1 MTVTKGSELGIT
13 PLDEGEN
20 LSHSSK
26 LQWSEELYLFFNA
39 FGPIIGKISLGLI
52 KAAKVNY
59 DSQATQ
65 SRITNNNLS
74 RTRDDSSVHLSPNI
88 PVLSRRRPRSN
99 DDNRANE
106 IEAVENNRRTFG
118 TSRRINALRQNNVTN
133 DQHQI

>member
-1 MTVTKGSELGIT
+1 M
-13 PLDEGEN
+13 
-20 LSHSSK
+20 
-26 LQWSEELYLFFNA
+26 
-39 FGPIIGKISLGLI
+39 I